1 MNKKSLVICGSI
13 FVRCNCVLCL
23 WEITLTR
30 GQSWLKRLEA
40 TQDTPIYRQHCRRW
54 FEWTKQFTFF
64 YQVQGFTLCKYYI
77 VLSATHPL
85 LPYCCTFRSLLW
97 NSEGTR
103 GFTHRVKMSTGVSSS
118 AAPFAPRNWFE
129 AKQTVVVWESSSV
142 VLALPKWE
150 PANLYFAHF
159 IFCLFLHTL
168 LLWVL
173 IFVNM

>member
-13 FVRCNCVLCL
+13 FERCNCVLCL
-23 WEITLTR
+23 WKITLTR

-40 TQDTPIYRQHCRRW
+40 TQDTPIYRQCCRRW
-54 FEWTKQFTFF
+54 FEWTKQFTLF
-64 YQVQGFTLCKYYI
+64 LP
-77 VLSATHPL
+77 SAQFL
-85 LPYCCTFRSLLW
+85 LPHNCTFWSFLW
-97 NSEGTR
+97 DSEVKKGC
-103 GFTHRVKMSTGVSSS
+103 THRVKMSTGVSLS
-118 AAPFAPRNWFE
+118 AAPFAPGNWFE

-159 IFCLFLHTL
+159 ICCLFLHTL